1 MSQYDLTQKMIPYLD
16 RHLAYP
22 LLKFLSIKEMYAQA
36 DLQQAIYELFS
47 KTNMIDF
54 TADLYKQIN
63 NTEDSTEK
71 FAEQRTQVL
80 SKLEELQT
88 EAQKVM
94 SVIEKPEVIQ
104 ALKQDKLQ
112 NIQYLKENFG
122 FDPESIN
129 ILYQYGKF
137 QFDCGNYGTAADMLY
152 HFRVLSTDQN
162 LILNAMWGK
171 LASEILA
178 GNFTAAYQDIMKLRE
193 LIDSTSYENQLHQLQ
208 QRTWLL
214 HWTLFVFF
222 NYPKGKDGL
231 IDMFLHPQYI
241 NTIQTSCPWILR
253 YVTAAVVTNRRRK
266 NTIKDLVKAI
276 QQEAYNY
283 RDPMTDF
290 LLALYVEFDFDG
302 AQSKLKQ
309 CEELMSQDFFLI
321 SSLEKF
327 VENARIFILEAFCR
341 IHQRI
346 NIATLSERLNMT
358 QEEGEK
364 WIVNLMRDN
373 RVDAKINFSDNT
385 VVMNP
390 VTTSVTSQLIDKTK
404 EISIHSQFMVN
415 GLDKRE
421 QALAAAKAI
430 SNQAQPPSTSSA

>member
-1 MSQYDLTQKMIPYLD
+1 
-16 RHLAYP
+16 
-22 LLKFLSIKEMYAQA
+22 
-36 DLQQAIYELFS
+36 
-47 KTNMIDF
+47 
-54 TADLYKQIN
+54 
-63 NTEDSTEK
+63 
-71 FAEQRTQVL
+71 
-80 SKLEELQT
+80 
-88 EAQKVM
+88 M

-112 NIQYLKENFG
+112 NIQYLKENFD

-193 LIDSTSYENQLHQLQ
+193 LIDSTNYENQLHQLQ

-390 VTTSVTSQLIDKTK
+390 VSTSITSQLIDKTK